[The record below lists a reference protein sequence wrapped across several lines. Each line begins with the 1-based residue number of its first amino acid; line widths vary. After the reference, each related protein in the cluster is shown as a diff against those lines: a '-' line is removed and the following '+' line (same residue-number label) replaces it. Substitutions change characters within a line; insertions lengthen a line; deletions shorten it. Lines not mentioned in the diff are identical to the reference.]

1 MPDRFPYAA
10 QRAALDR
17 FALALN
23 SSPRALTRDECG
35 DPFICGNAGHVL
47 AYPEGFWLYV
57 AAGSARAWTATKKA
71 LAFAKVVNDGDE
83 EGAFLVDREP
93 SSAEAKTIRDYLGIR
108 KRTEANS
115 APTAAQLAARKA
127 FAERRRSLL
136 AA

>member
-1 MPDRFPYAA
+1 MPDQFPYAA
-10 QRAALDR
+10 QRAALDQ
-17 FALALN
+17 FALVLN

-57 AAGSARAWTATKKA
+57 SAGSARAWSATKKA
-71 LAFAKVVNDGDE
+71 LAFAKVVNDGDD
-83 EGAFLVDREP
+83 EGAFILDREP
-93 SSAEAKTIRDYLGIR
+93 TPFEAKAIRDYLGIR